1 MKSTNFLM
9 VAGLVGSMVWAG
21 LSAEE
26 KKEAKKDD
34 VNTMTYLVDLSDKS
48 TAKHDPASGTF
59 VAVDD
64 PQAAPIAEFG
74 SKTIEHIGYMLVT
87 EINRTLATTDV
98 KDSIQVMHL
107 KDLKLPKSNPGQPVV
122 TAIKRTSSL
131 LRDPANA
138 PDAADK
144 AALDRIYEQLANN
157 EAPDKIIVQKLEH
170 PGAPVEWRVYRPI
183 ATTQACLAC
192 HGDPANFQ
200 PGVKEVLDRVYPG
213 DKAID
218 YSRQEYRGVLR
229 VSLAVPEPAKK

>member
-1 MKSTNFLM
+1 MKQTNFLT
-9 VAGLVGSMVWAG
+9 VAGLVGSLLWAG
-21 LSAEE
+21 LPADE
-26 KKEAKKDD
+26 KKEEPKAD
-34 VNTMTYLVDLSDKS
+34 VNTMTFLVDLSAKS
-48 TAKHDPASGTF
+48 AAKHDPASGTF
-59 VAVDD
+59 VAIDD

-74 SKTIEHIGYMLVT
+74 SKMIERIGYMLVT

-98 KDSIQVMHL
+98 KDSVEVMHL
-107 KDLKLPKSNPGQPVV
+107 KDLKLPKSAPGQPVV

-138 PDAADK
+138 PDAADR

-157 EAPDKIIVQKLEH
+157 EAPDKIIVQKINH
-170 PGAPVEWRVYRPI
+170 GADPVEWRVYRPI

-200 PGVKEVLDRVYPG
+200 PGVKEVLDRLYPG

-229 VSLAVPEPAKK
+229 VSLAVPDKK

>member
-1 MKSTNFLM
+1 MKQTNFLT
-9 VAGLVGSMVWAG
+9 VAGLVGCLLGAALVADEKK
-21 LSAEE
+21 EE
-26 KKEAKKDD
+26 KKNDA
-34 VNTMTYLVDLSDKS
+34 NTMTFLVDLSAKS

-59 VAVDD
+59 VAIDD

-74 SKTIEHIGYMLVT
+74 SKMIERIGYMLVT
-87 EINRTLATTDV
+87 EINRTLATTDA
-98 KDSIQVMHL
+98 KDSIEVMHL
-107 KDLKLPKSNPGQPVV
+107 KDLKLPKSAPGQPVV

-138 PDAADK
+138 PDAADR

-157 EAPDKIIVQKLEH
+157 EAPDKIIVQKIDH
-170 PGAPVEWRVYRPI
+170 GAEPVEWRVYRPI
-183 ATTQACLAC
+183 ATTQSCLAC

-200 PGVKEVLDRVYPG
+200 PGVKEVLDRKYPG

-229 VSLAVPEPAKK
+229 VSLALPDKK